1 MIGLKSFLTK
11 KEESRLSLQS
21 YEVMVAFTPSLEES
35 QQKEF
40 FSQIQKVIKD
50 FEGSIHHV
58 DLLGT
63 RALANT
69 GKKKSSKRACYF
81 HFAYQAK
88 PSAVYEVNRLF
99 RMKDFV
105 LYFHHEKLDNKVSL
119 DKHYDTFE
127 KNLKNSL
134 ERESAR
140 QARLQ
145 IKRKKFA
152 ENTREAPSK

>member
-1 MIGLKSFLTK
+1 
-11 KEESRLSLQS
+11 
-21 YEVMVAFTPSLEES
+21 MVALSPSTEDI
-35 QQKEF
+35 QQKEL
-40 FSQIQKVIKD
+40 FSQIQKIIKD
-50 FEGSIHHV
+50 FGGSLHHI

-69 GKKKSSKRACYF
+69 GKKKPFRRACYF

-88 PSAVYEVNRLF
+88 PEAVSEVNRLF

-105 LYFHHEKLDNKVSL
+105 LYSHHEKLDNKVPL

-127 KNLKNSL
+127 KTLKDSL
-134 ERESAR
+134 EREESR

-145 IKRKKFA
+145 LKRKKFESA
-152 ENTREAPSK
+152 REVSSK